1 MMLTNTKRE
10 KTMPQTY
17 VCPLGCVIQVTN
29 KQDID
34 AHNGKHTDGI
44 ETLLYYY
51 LDIVAP
57 GKAKLYRKILVMFE
71 EHRLKVPDP
80 LPKNFQQPS
89 MLTANF
95 NTGQME
101 YS

>member
-1 MMLTNTKRE
+1 MLQ
-10 KTMPQTY
+10 PY
-17 VCPLGCVIQVTN
+17 VCPLGCVIQVAN
-29 KQDID
+29 KQEID
-34 AHNGKHTDGI
+34 EHCKTHRDQI
-44 ETLLYYY
+44 ELLLHYY

-57 GKAKLYRKILVMFE
+57 GKAQLYRKILILIE

-95 NTGQME
+95 NTGRME